1 VLRGADLQVER
12 GERIALVGPNGAG
25 KSTLMR
31 LLAGVEEPVRGARSE
46 GHNLQLAYFAQDQ
59 ARVLHAEKSVLQEL
73 TDAAPFAMVPKVRD
87 ILGSFLFSGD
97 EVEKKVKVLSGGER
111 NRLALAILLLRPA
124 NLLLLDEPT
133 NHLDLLSKEVLLQAL
148 KGYSGTL
155 VFVSHDRYFV
165 DQLATRVIEVGGGEI
180 GSWPGN
186 YEDFLQA
193 KAVRG
198 DLSHSSLRVEQGAA
212 KPTTAPAAV
221 REDRRQSH
229 QERKASQ
236 RAEQR
241 RQKELGELE
250 GLIEL
255 REGSLT
261 ALEQQMADPQL
272 YQDAERW
279 RTLSAEHQQLQDEI
293 AGLYQRWEALQLAS
307 A

>member
-1 VLRGADLQVER
+1 
-12 GERIALVGPNGAG
+12 
-25 KSTLMR
+25 
-31 LLAGVEEPVRGARSE
+31 
-46 GHNLQLAYFAQDQ
+46 
-59 ARVLHAEKSVLQEL
+59 
-73 TDAAPFAMVPKVRD
+73 
-87 ILGSFLFSGD
+87 
-97 EVEKKVKVLSGGER
+97 VEKKVRVLSGGER

-193 KAVRG
+193 KAARG
-198 DLSHSSLRVEQGAA
+198 DLTHSTLRVEQGGA
-212 KPTTAPAAV
+212 KRVPAPVAEQ
-221 REDRRQSH
+221 EDRRQSH
-229 QERKASQ
+229 QERKAAQ

-255 REGSLT
+255 REGSLA

-279 RTLSAEHQQLQDEI
+279 RTVSAEHQLLQDEI